1 MRENVQ
7 ILHETR
13 GFATSEWTCSAWAV
27 CRILLDII
35 DLLEK
40 CGIPKTQHVASGAFL
55 RGLQSIGDFH
65 NLLHASYLAFF
76 CYQKTSSRKTM
87 VVVRWYI
94 SKRKKKKKTF
104 TTNYVC
110 EKHLSPIG
118 CMFSWI
124 LSNVHGRKRK
134 QTIQLIAFD
143 LAAFPQKGLLSFI
156 QTTRLP
162 PLTKCFYKCTTL
174 QLTGSW
180 QWWDWK
186 LNENR

>member
-13 GFATSEWTCSAWAV
+13 GFATSEWTRSAWAV
-27 CRILLDII
+27 CHILLDII

-94 SKRKKKKKTF
+94 SKRKKKKKNIHHKLCMWKTSQPNRLHVLMNPLKCSWKKKKTDN
-104 TTNYVC
+104 TTD
-110 EKHLSPIG
+110 SIWPG
-118 CMFSWI
+118 CFSTERAALIHPDYTSSSADKMF
-124 LSNVHGRKRK
+124 LQVY
-134 QTIQLIAFD
+134 D
-143 LAAFPQKGLLSFI
+143 LAAD
-156 QTTRLP
+156 R
-162 PLTKCFYKCTTL
+162 
-174 QLTGSW
+174 
-180 QWWDWK
+180 
-186 LNENR
+186 